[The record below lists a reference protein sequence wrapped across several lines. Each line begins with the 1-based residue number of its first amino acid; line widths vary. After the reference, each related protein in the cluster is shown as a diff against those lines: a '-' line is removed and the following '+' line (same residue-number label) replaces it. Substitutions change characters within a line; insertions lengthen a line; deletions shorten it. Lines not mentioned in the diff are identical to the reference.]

1 MLNHI
6 IYFTL
11 WDYRNNN
18 NDYDISKHFVFD
30 LSKYRMEDI
39 NEN

>member
-6 IYFTL
+6 IYFIS

-18 NDYDISKHFVFD
+18 DYNIPKHFVFD
-30 LSKYRMEDI
+30 LSKYRMEDV

>member
-11 WDYRNNN
+11 WDHRN
-18 NDYDISKHFVFD
+18 NDYDIPKHFVFD
-30 LSKYRMEDI
+30 LSKYRMGDV

>member
-18 NDYDISKHFVFD
+18 DYDIPKHFVFD
-30 LSKYRMEDI
+30 LSKYRMEDV